1 MGGWISAFAGM
12 SGTSHTL
19 SAVIAGLDPAIHEA
33 AQQCWQYGFAL
44 GISPWMPGTSPG
56 MTLQFVARGVMQG

>member
-33 AQQCWQYGFAL
+33 VQQCWQYCAR
-44 GISPWMPGTSPG
+44 GISSWMPPNSGLPEFG
-56 MTLQFVARGVMQG
+56 NIGLLQVG